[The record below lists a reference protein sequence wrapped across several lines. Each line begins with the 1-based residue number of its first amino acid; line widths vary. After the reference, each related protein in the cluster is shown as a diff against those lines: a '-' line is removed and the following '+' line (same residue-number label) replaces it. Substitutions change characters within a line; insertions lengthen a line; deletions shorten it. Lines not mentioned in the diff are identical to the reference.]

1 MSWRMT
7 VVGNGLAPFRLDIL
21 WKGSSP
27 FLTKAAVVF
36 DGDLFIEM
44 FKQVEVVRRQ
54 PTLLPLPLVTLPI
67 T

>member
-1 MSWRMT
+1 
-7 VVGNGLAPFRLDIL
+7 LDIL

-44 FKQVEVVRRQ
+44 FKQVEVIRRQ
-54 PTLLPLPLVTLPI
+54 PTLLPLPLATLPI